1 MPDQIFELKGN
12 LFTLSVLHL
21 YSTDTALLA
30 EQLDTK
36 VAQAPNFFAGA
47 PIVVNLSEI
56 KNHSVDLV
64 QLKSVL
70 ENINFNAVGVCNGTD
85 EQHAQAKQA
94 GLSVLNY
101 SLDVKNDSAKKQS
114 NTSVVEKSVVENSVI
129 EKTVHLPA
137 QIINGTVRSG
147 QQVYAKDR
155 DLIVLGAVS
164 HGAEVIADGNV
175 HIYGTLRG
183 RAIAGAKGLENA
195 CIFCNKL
202 EAELV
207 SVNGN
212 YWISDSLQ
220 SEHWG
225 NAVQIKQK
233 NESLE
238 ISALIKG

>member
-1 MPDQIFELKGN
+1 MSEQIFELKGN

-21 YSTDTALLA
+21 YKFDP
-30 EQLDTK
+30 EQLANELDNK
-36 VAQAPNFFAGA
+36 ISQAPKFFQGA
-47 PIVVNLSEI
+47 PIVVNLSHLQEI
-56 KNHSVDLV
+56 DIDLKTLR
-64 QLKSVL
+64 QTLINLKL
-70 ENINFNAVGVCNGTD
+70 NPVGVCNGSD
-85 EQHAQAKQA
+85 IQHAQAKEI

-101 SLDVKNDSAKKQS
+101 SQDSKPAVQ
-114 NTSVVEKSVVENSVI
+114 TTQAQEVVEK
-129 EKTVHLPA
+129 TVYLPA

-175 HIYGTLRG
+175 HIYGALRG
-183 RAIAGAKGLENA
+183 RAIAGAKGNEQA
-195 CIFCNKL
+195 SIFCQKL

-207 SVNGN
+207 SINGS

-220 SEHWG
+220 GEFWG
-225 NAVQIKQK
+225 KPAQIQQK

-238 ISALIKG
+238 IQALVKG

>member
-1 MPDQIFELKGN
+1 MSEQIFELKGN

-21 YSTDTALLA
+21 YSTDIALLA
-30 EQLDTK
+30 EQLYVK
-36 VAQAPNFFAGA
+36 IAQAPRFFEGA
-47 PIVVNLSEI
+47 PIAVNLEEI
-56 KNHSVDLV
+56 KNSSLDFVH
-64 QLKSVL
+64 LKSL
-70 ENINFNAVGVCNGTD
+70 IERMSFNAVGVCNGSD
-85 EQHAQAKQA
+85 EQHTQAKAA

-101 SLDVKNDSAKKQS
+101 SQDAKSAPVKQEAP
-114 NTSVVEKSVVENSVI
+114 NTSIVEKNVY
-129 EKTVHLPA
+129 LPA
-137 QIINGTVRSG
+137 QVINGTVRSG

-183 RAIAGAKGLENA
+183 RAIAGAKGIKAA
-195 CIFCNKL
+195 CIYCQKL

-207 SVNGN
+207 SIDGN

-220 SEHWG
+220 GEHWG
-225 NAVQIKQK
+225 NAVQIQQK

-238 ISALIKG
+238 ISALVKG

>member
-1 MPDQIFELKGN
+1 MSDQIFELKGN

-21 YSTDTALLA
+21 YSADINLLA
-30 EQLDTK
+30 EQLYVK
-36 VAQAPNFFAGA
+36 IAQAPRFFEGA
-47 PIVVNLSEI
+47 PIVVNLEEVKSSSLDFV
-56 KNHSVDLV
+56 H
-64 QLKSVL
+64 LKSL
-70 ENINFNAVGVCNGTD
+70 IERMSFNAVGVCNGSE
-85 EQHAQAKQA
+85 EQHTSAKKA
-94 GLSVLNY
+94 GFSVLNY
-101 SLDVKNDSAKKQS
+101 SQDVKAEPVEEQP
-114 NTSVVEKSVVENSVI
+114 NTSII
-129 EKTVHLPA
+129 EKNIILPA

-147 QQVYAKDR
+147 QQVYAKAR

-195 CIFCNKL
+195 HIFCQKL

-207 SVNGN
+207 SINGN

-220 SEHWG
+220 GEFWG
-225 NAVQIKQK
+225 SAVQIQQK

-238 ISALIKG
+238 ISALVKG